1 MSVVTINIAEWNPL
15 DSYQLV
21 RTGRCCIDKPPT
33 RCSDELVD
41 HRNAMDVDG
50 AGQTVGN
57 LGVSI
62 MSNDDEYDD
71 VSNIYVNIVQ

>member
-1 MSVVTINIAEWNPL
+1 
-15 DSYQLV
+15 
-21 RTGRCCIDKPPT
+21 
-33 RCSDELVD
+33 
-41 HRNAMDVDG
+41 MDVDG

-62 MSNDDEYDD
+62 TSKDDEYDD